1 MVAFVPPQ
9 NHRNANDIIYGGKIV
24 HDASKKAPMY
34 SIFGDTITGVK
45 KDEVTVS
52 FQVGISSFDS
62 DSVVSG
68 GGAVTS
74 VVPQAQVASGV
85 PAAGTA
91 QLQSVQS
98 VRYRPGKEGYSFFT
112 CEFTTQV
119 GGVLG
124 IADSNQQIGLFD
136 DQNGIYVGFTGVDFC
151 VAKRKEGVDTIIT
164 QSNFNRD
171 KLDGTG
177 YSGFT
182 ADFSKNNVFKISFGY
197 LGAATI
203 TYEVLRQDG
212 VWIPFHVIEYPNSS
226 INAHISNPVLPVTCR
241 VEKTAGATNVTMRTT
256 SWSAGTITGDLTQ
269 QQISNRPYAFSN
281 VKDVSAGVR
290 TNIFTLKCSTA
301 FGGLTNRIPFQ
312 PIFISVSADGTK
324 NVDISILKNA
334 TINGTSYHDVDSP
347 NSVVSYDIA
356 ATSVS
361 GGTLEFPIKL
371 GKTESQSIDMADFRM
386 LSLPGETLTFSALSS
401 GASAVGIGCRW
412 LDKF

>member
-1 MVAFVPPQ
+1 MTSFVPPQ
-9 NHRNANDIIYGGKIV
+9 NHRNANELIYGGQIL

-34 SIFGDTITGVK
+34 SVFGDTITGVK
-45 KDEVTVS
+45 RDEVTIS
-52 FQVGISSFDS
+52 FQVGVSTFDVISTT
-62 DSVVSG
+62 SG

-74 VVPQAQVASGV
+74 VLPQAQVASGV

-91 QLQSVQS
+91 QIQSVQS
-98 VRYRPGKEGYSFFT
+98 VKYRAGKEGYSFFT
-112 CEFTTQV
+112 CEFTTQA

-136 DQNGIYVGFTGVDFC
+136 DQNGFYVGFTGINFC
-151 VAKRKEGVDTIIT
+151 IAKRKEAIDTIIT
-164 QSNFNRD
+164 QASFNRD

-197 LGAATI
+197 LGAAI
-203 TYEVLRQDG
+203 VTYEILRQDG

-226 INAHISNPVLPVTCR
+226 TNTHISNPVLPVTCR
-241 VEKTAGATNVTMRTT
+241 VEKTAGATNVAMRTS
-256 SWSAGTITGDLTQ
+256 SWSAGTITGDTST
-269 QQISNRPYAFSN
+269 QISNRPYAFSN
-281 VKDVSAGVR
+281 VKAVSAGVR

-312 PIFISVSADGTK
+312 PVFISVSADGTK

-334 TINGTSYHDVDSP
+334 TINGTSYHAIDAA
-347 NSVVSYDIA
+347 NSVVSYSITG
-356 ATSVS
+356 TSVS
-361 GGTLEFPIKL
+361 GGTLTFPVKL
-371 GKTESQSIDMADFRM
+371 GKTDSQSINTAEFRM

-401 GASAVGIGCRW
+401 GASAIGIGCRW

>member
-62 DSVVSG
+62 SSVVSG

-256 SWSAGTITGDLTQ
+256 SWSAGTYYWR
-269 QQISNRPYAFSN
+269 SNPA
-281 VKDVSAGVR
+281 A
-290 TNIFTLKCSTA
+290 NI
-301 FGGLTNRIPFQ
+301 
-312 PIFISVSADGTK
+312 
-324 NVDISILKNA
+324 
-334 TINGTSYHDVDSP
+334 
-347 NSVVSYDIA
+347 
-356 ATSVS
+356 
-361 GGTLEFPIKL
+361 
-371 GKTESQSIDMADFRM
+371 
-386 LSLPGETLTFSALSS
+386 
-401 GASAVGIGCRW
+401 
-412 LDKF
+412 